1 MISAAI
7 ETLKALFTKPQ
18 QWQNPDGHGIV
29 IVHRDNEI
37 VSMVAGRHENRRGHR
52 FDDVSTF
59 AEWLLRHAD
68 ARQAEILVA
77 AESIV
82 AGLEPQ
88 RDNGDT
94 VSCALAL
101 HPTAARWLGAL
112 TTQQMS
118 QRDLYRFLMG
128 SLDSFADEMVGDDN
142 LGSYGRLLAGNLQKL
157 KIATKGEYESHLDPR
172 GFWSFVGGSAKTEVS
187 GKLPTSFEITI
198 PWFQGVCLVFGDG
211 GPSSVQVLCSYRLEV
226 LLEMDTADPA
236 RPTFRLEAPTLDLLK
251 HGARQDAVK
260 WLRHLLDANAED
272 DEAATFLVGLGTYKT
287 ERVPDVG
294 HAAPPDGSPA

>member
-7 ETLKALFTKPQ
+7 ETLKALFTRPQ
-18 QWQNPDGHGIV
+18 QWRNPDGHGIV

-37 VSMVAGRHENRRGHR
+37 VSMVAGRYENRRGHR

-59 AEWLLRHAD
+59 AEWLLRHAEPEL
-68 ARQAEILVA
+68 AEILVA
-77 AESIV
+77 ADAIV
-82 AGLEPQ
+82 AGLDPRTDHSDQ
-88 RDNGDT
+88 
-94 VSCALAL
+94 VSCALSL

-198 PWFQGVCLVFGDG
+198 PWFQGVHWPI
-211 GPSSVQVLCSYRLEV
+211 PSDLCQYRLEV

-236 RPTFRLEAPTLDLLK
+236 KPTFRLEAPALDLLK
-251 HGARQDAVK
+251 HAARQDAVK
-260 WLRHLLDANAED
+260 WLRHLLDGNDSD
-272 DEAATFLVGLGTYKT
+272 DATATFLVGLGTYRT

-294 HAAPPDGSPA
+294 HCSPPDGSPA